1 MGVMMLLVI
10 CSILVSTGFLLAF
23 LWATRRGQYD
33 DMATPSIR
41 MLFEDRHVEGSDREH
56 DVRHSS
62 DQPKQ

>member
-1 MGVMMLLVI
+1 MGVMTLLVI
-10 CSILVSTGFLLAF
+10 CSIVVSSGFLLAF

-41 MLFEDRHVEGSDREH
+41 MLFEDRHTDESETEH

-62 DQPKQ
+62 DRTKQ